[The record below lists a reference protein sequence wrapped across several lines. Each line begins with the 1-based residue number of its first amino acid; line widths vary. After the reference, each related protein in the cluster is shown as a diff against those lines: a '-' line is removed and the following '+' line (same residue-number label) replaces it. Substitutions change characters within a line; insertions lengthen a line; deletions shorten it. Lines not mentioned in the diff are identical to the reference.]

1 MHVTNIFVWDF
12 VTFLQKGEVFMKQT
26 GKLSVMTKMK
36 YGVGDFG
43 MAVVTAMLQFSML
56 FYYTDVV
63 GVNPALAG
71 TAMLVGKI
79 TWDLIN
85 DTLFGYL
92 EDKTKSRWGKRRPY
106 LIFGALP
113 FALSFWGVFSIPQGL
128 GDVAYFFI
136 IIGSFMLFDTFH
148 TLTGTAYSAMTAEI
162 TEDYDERTSLSTYRM
177 VFSIIGYLA
186 GAGVSGTLA
195 GLFSTMFNIT
205 IHQGWSIVALVFG
218 IFAGISMLIPGLF
231 LKYEPAVESKPSEIP
246 PFKSIISTF
255 KNKPFVMYII
265 ITSIMSISF
274 TMVTTMLQYYITHQL
289 DMESSSL
296 FVMVTMLGVL
306 ALFLVPCGI
315 LSNKIG
321 KAKAYATGLTIA
333 SVALIFVFFMPKG
346 PSPLIYVLAA
356 IAGLGFS
363 AQWVCPHSM
372 IPDVIEYDELMTGE
386 RREGVYYGVHATS
399 GKITGALASA
409 VCGWGLEIG
418 RYVTEGPQP
427 DSALWSIRIMFA
439 LIPAIFLLICV
450 PLLMKYPITKES
462 HAKVME
468 ELQARR
474 LADKEKETS
483 DEAAE

>member
-1 MHVTNIFVWDF
+1 
-12 VTFLQKGEVFMKQT
+12 MK
-26 GKLSVMTKMK
+26 KLSVATKMK

-63 GVNPALAG
+63 GVKPGLAG

-113 FALSFWGVFSIPQGL
+113 FALSFWGVFSIPKGL
-128 GDVAYFFI
+128 GDTAYFFLI
-136 IIGSFMLFDTFH
+136 VGSFILFDTFH
-148 TLTGTAYSAMTAEI
+148 TLTATAYSAMTAEI
-162 TEDYDERTSLSTYRM
+162 TEDYNERTSLSTYRM
-177 VFSIIGYLA
+177 VFSVIGYIA
-186 GAGVSGTLA
+186 GAGVSGVLA
-195 GLFSTMFNIT
+195 DVYSKAFGVTVA
-205 IHQGWSIVALVFG
+205 QGWSLVALTFG
-218 IFAGISMLIPGLF
+218 VLGGISMLIPGLF
-231 LKYEPAVESKPSEIP
+231 LKYEPAVESKPSELP
-246 PFKSIISTF
+246 PFKSILSTF
-255 KNKPFVMYII
+255 KNKPFVMYVI

-274 TMVTTMLQYYITHQL
+274 TMVTTMLNYYIAHRL
-289 DMESSSL
+289 DMEESGL
-296 FVMVTMLGVL
+296 LIMLAMMGTL
-306 ALFLVPCGI
+306 AIFLVPCGI
-315 LSNKIG
+315 IMNKIG
-321 KAKAYATGLTIA
+321 KAKAYALGLTIA
-333 SVALIFVFFMPKG
+333 SAALIVVFLLPGG
-346 PSPLIYVLAA
+346 PNPMIFLLAA

-409 VCGWGLEIG
+409 ACGWGLELG
-418 RYVTEGPQP
+418 GYLETLEVGQSQP
-427 DSALWSIRIMFA
+427 DGAVLAIRIMFA

-450 PLLMKYPITKES
+450 PLLRKYPITRES
-462 HAKVME
+462 HAEVMRQLAE
-468 ELQARR
+468 RR
-474 LADKEKETS
+474 ANEKNK
-483 DEAAE
+483 

>member
-1 MHVTNIFVWDF
+1 
-12 VTFLQKGEVFMKQT
+12 MK
-26 GKLSVMTKMK
+26 KLSVATKMK

-63 GVNPALAG
+63 GVKPGLAG

-113 FALSFWGVFSIPQGL
+113 FALSFWGVFSIPKGL
-128 GDVAYFFI
+128 GDTAYFFLI
-136 IIGSFMLFDTFH
+136 VGSFILFDTFH
-148 TLTGTAYSAMTAEI
+148 TLTATAYSAMTAEI
-162 TEDYDERTSLSTYRM
+162 TEDYNERTSLSTYRM
-177 VFSIIGYLA
+177 VFSVIGYIA
-186 GAGVSGTLA
+186 GAGVSGVLA
-195 GLFSTMFNIT
+195 DVYSKAFGVTVA
-205 IHQGWSIVALVFG
+205 QGWSLVALTFG
-218 IFAGISMLIPGLF
+218 VLGGISMLIPGLF
-231 LKYEPAVESKPSEIP
+231 LKYEPAVESKPSELP
-246 PFKSIISTF
+246 PFKSILSTF
-255 KNKPFVMYII
+255 KNKPFVMYVI

-274 TMVTTMLQYYITHQL
+274 TMVTTMLNYYIAHRL
-289 DMESSSL
+289 DMEESGL
-296 FVMVTMLGVL
+296 LIMLAMMGTL
-306 ALFLVPCGI
+306 AIFLVPCGI
-315 LSNKIG
+315 IMNKIG
-321 KAKAYATGLTIA
+321 KAKAYALGLTIA
-333 SVALIFVFFMPKG
+333 SAALIVVFLLPGG
-346 PSPLIYVLAA
+346 PNPMIFLLAA

-409 VCGWGLEIG
+409 ACGWGLELG
-418 RYVTEGPQP
+418 NYVDNLQPGEVQP
-427 DSALWSIRIMFA
+427 DGAVLSIRIMFA

-450 PLLMKYPITKES
+450 PLLLKYPITRES
-462 HAKVME
+462 HAEVMRK
-468 ELQARR
+468 LQERR
-474 LADKEKETS
+474 GQAVK
-483 DEAAE
+483 

>member
-1 MHVTNIFVWDF
+1 
-12 VTFLQKGEVFMKQT
+12 MKSN
-26 GKLSVMTKMK
+26 GKLSVLTKMK

-63 GVNPALAG
+63 GVKPGLAG

-128 GDVAYFFI
+128 GDVAYFFL
-136 IIGSFMLFDTFH
+136 IIGSFILFDTFH
-148 TLTGTAYSAMTAEI
+148 TLTATAYSAMTAEI
-162 TEDYDERTSLSTYRM
+162 TEDYNERTSLSTYRM
-177 VFSIIGYLA
+177 VFSVIGYIA
-186 GAGVSGTLA
+186 GAGVSGVLA
-195 GLFSTMFNIT
+195 DVFSKAFGISV
-205 IHQGWSIVALVFG
+205 HEGWSIVALTFG
-218 IFAGISMLIPGLF
+218 VLGGISMLIPGLF
-231 LKYEPAVESKPSEIP
+231 LKYEPAVESKPSELP
-246 PFKSIISTF
+246 PVKSILSTF
-255 KNKPFVMYII
+255 KNKPFVMYVI

-274 TMVTTMLQYYITHQL
+274 TMVTTMLNYYIAHQL
-289 DMESSSL
+289 HMEDMGL
-296 FVMVTMLGVL
+296 LIMLAMMGTL
-306 ALFLVPCGI
+306 AIFLVPCGM
-315 LSNKIG
+315 LSGKIG
-321 KAKAYATGLTIA
+321 KANTYALGLTIA
-333 SVALIFVFFMPKG
+333 SAALIVVFLLPKG
-346 PSPLIYVLAA
+346 ENPFIFVLAA

-409 VCGWGLEIG
+409 ACGWGLELGGYIDNVEQAAAG
-418 RYVTEGPQP
+418 QP
-427 DSALWSIRIMFA
+427 DSAVWAIRIMFA
-439 LIPAIFLLICV
+439 LIPAIFLLVCV
-450 PLLMKYPITKES
+450 PMLRKYPITKES
-462 HAKVME
+462 HAEVMRQLQERRNAAKKEAE
-468 ELQARR
+468 ESA
-474 LADKEKETS
+474 K
-483 DEAAE
+483 